1 MAEEYK
7 LPILSHKQGLLAAT
21 ISISITT
28 TKKAYTSIQSS
39 HHGEYTKPAF
49 VQMDHLKNIYIQK
62 TNKQI

>member
-21 ISISITT
+21 ISIHYSN
-28 TKKAYTSIQSS
+28 KKAYTSIQSS
-39 HHGEYTKPAF
+39 HHGEFTKPAF

-62 TNKQI
+62 TNKQV